1 MQQRT
6 HTWENSL
13 LVLASEARGT
23 SASVSSLPARDVH
36 LLDAAYGYCE
46 DLTAQHS
53 RSFHFASRFLP
64 INKRRAVRAL
74 YAFCRVTDDI
84 VDHPDGDVEAKLW
97 EWRKK
102 NLAPSAARDD
112 LVTIAWTDTRS
123 RYHIPV
129 RYAEQLLE
137 GVARDIYQTR
147 YSTFEELATYCYGVA
162 STVGLMAM
170 HIVGFQGPAVPY
182 AIKLGVA
189 LQLTNI
195 LRDVGEDWHAGRV
208 YLPQVELLA
217 YGLTDDDLAAGQ
229 VDDRWRSFLRF
240 QIDRNRQLYA
250 EARPGISY
258 LSPDGRLAIA
268 AASDVYSA
276 ILDDI
281 EDHDFDVF
289 RRRAY
294 VTAGKKVRRLIGLWW
309 HAQRNGRHW

>member
-1 MQQRT
+1 MPI
-6 HTWENSL
+6 
-13 LVLASEARGT
+13 
-23 SASVSSLPARDVH
+23 SVSGRPAHDDQ

-46 DLTAQHS
+46 DLTNHHS

-64 INKRRAVRAL
+64 FAKRRAVRAL

-84 VDHPDGDVEAKLW
+84 VDHPDGDVEAKLE

-102 NLAPSAARDD
+102 NLAPVAARDD

-123 RYHIPV
+123 RYGIPV
-129 RYAEQLLE
+129 RYAEQLVE
-137 GVARDIYQTR
+137 GVAQDIHPSR
-147 YSTFEELATYCYGVA
+147 YRTFEELAKYCYGVA

-170 HIVGFQGPAVPY
+170 HIIGFKGPAVPY

-195 LRDVGEDWHAGRV
+195 LRDVGEDWRAGRV
-208 YLPQVELLA
+208 YLPQDELLA
-217 YGLTDDDLAAGQ
+217 YGLTEADLDAGC
-229 VDDRWRSFLRF
+229 VDDRWRSFLQF
-240 QIDRNRQLYA
+240 QIERNRQLYA
-250 EARPGISY
+250 EARPGIQY
-258 LSPDGRLAIA
+258 LSKDGRLAIA

-281 EDHDFDVF
+281 EDHDYDVF

-294 VTAGKKVRRLIGLWW
+294 VTTGKKVRRLVSLWRHTW
-309 HAQRNGRHW
+309 RNGRHW